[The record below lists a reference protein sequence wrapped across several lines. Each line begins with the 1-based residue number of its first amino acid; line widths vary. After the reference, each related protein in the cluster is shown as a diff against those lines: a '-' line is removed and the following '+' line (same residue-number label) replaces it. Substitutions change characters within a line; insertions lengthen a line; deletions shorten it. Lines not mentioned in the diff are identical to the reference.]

1 MSSVLLLI
9 DSDLSKEE
17 MAIAKHYPAHTA
29 LCIKDGW
36 EFCSPDRA
44 TGWYSKVYGHL
55 LIHYIS
61 NKRIAKLVG
70 GDVISR

>member
-29 LCIKDGW
+29 LCIKM
-36 EFCSPDRA
+36 
-44 TGWYSKVYGHL
+44 
-55 LIHYIS
+55 
-61 NKRIAKLVG
+61 VG
-70 GDVISR
+70 NSAPQTVLQVGFLRYMVIC